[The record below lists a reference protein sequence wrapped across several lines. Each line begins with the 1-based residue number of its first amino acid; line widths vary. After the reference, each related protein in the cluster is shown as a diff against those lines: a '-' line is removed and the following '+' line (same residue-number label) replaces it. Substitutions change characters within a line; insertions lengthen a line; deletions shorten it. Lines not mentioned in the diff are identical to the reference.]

1 MNVPLDLGRSLI
13 YPGRRL
19 IGVVGKIKTKSD
31 VLAWLLSDLESHGIK
46 LRQIYMS
53 SVENTAQSRAIIFL
67 DTTESK
73 TSVDELFRQYERQGL
88 IEVEAVLT
96 PPLEG
101 FLSDTFSHPLTA
113 AGVRSIIM
121 RQPGYRELLVGLRE
135 WFGAGGEAF
144 LYHVGYRTGL
154 AFGEL
159 HRETA
164 VRLGITD
171 PIQIYENISRVMFQ
185 WAGFGILDVKN
196 LTPDGGEILVRDSFE
211 CELGKGRVI
220 PYSHFVRG
228 IIAGILSELFGRTYN
243 VIEASCIAK
252 GDPVCSF
259 VAKAIQKE

>member
-1 MNVPLDLGRSLI
+1 MNVPLDLGRLLVC
-13 YPGRRL
+13 PGRRL
-19 IGVVGKIKTKSD
+19 MGVVGKVITRSD
-31 VLAWLLSDLESHGIK
+31 VIARMLTDLESYSIK

-53 SVENTAQSRAIIFL
+53 SIDNTVQSRALIFL

-73 TSVDELFRQYERQGL
+73 TSLVELFRQYERHEL

-96 PPLEG
+96 SPIDG
-101 FLSDTFSHPLTA
+101 FLSDTISHPPTVI
-113 AGVRSIIM
+113 GGRSVIM
-121 RQPGYRELLVGLRE
+121 RDEIYRGLLVGLRE
-135 WFGAGGEAF
+135 WFGAGGENF
-144 LYHVGYRTGL
+144 LYHIGYRTGL

-196 LTPDGGEILVRDSFE
+196 LTPDGGEILVHDSFE

-228 IIAGILSELFGRTYN
+228 IIAGTLSELFGRTYN

-252 GDPVCSF
+252 GDPVCRF

>member
-1 MNVPLDLGRSLI
+1 LVC
-13 YPGRRL
+13 PGRRL
-19 IGVVGKIKTKSD
+19 MGVVGKVITRSD
-31 VLAWLLSDLESHGIK
+31 VIARMLTDLESHGIK
-46 LRQIYMS
+46 LRHVYMS
-53 SVENTAQSRAIIFL
+53 SIDNTVQSRALIFL

-135 WFGAGGEAF
+135 WFGAGGEGF

-171 PIQIYENISRVMFQ
+171 PIQIYENISTAMFQ

-228 IIAGILSELFGRTYN
+228 IIAGILAELFGKGFN
-243 VIEASCIAK
+243 IVEEGCIAK
-252 GDPVCSF
+252 GDPVCRF